1 MYIVKK
7 SKERGMTTWEW
18 LESFHSF
25 SFGEYYDPENIHF
38 RALRVINEDT
48 IAPGQGFDLHPHE
61 NMEIIT
67 FVTEGVLEHQDTLG
81 NKTQIKPGEIQ
92 RMSAG
97 QGIMHSEY
105 NASSEKQTHLLQIWL
120 FPEEKNIRPSYE
132 QKDFSSQMS
141 QQDIVLLASKNGE
154 QNSISINQEVKLFW
168 IHTFEEKNHHLSFEK
183 NHYQWL
189 QVVKGVIKI
198 KGEILEAGDAMALNQ
213 EEEIILEGVKESEIL
228 LFDLL

>member
-1 MYIVKK
+1 MYKVKK
-7 SKERGMTTWEW
+7 SKERGRTTWEW
-18 LESFHSF
+18 LDSFHSF

-97 QGIMHSEY
+97 AGIMHSEY
-105 NASSEKQTHLLQIWL
+105 NPSSEKQTHLLQIWL

-141 QQDIVLLASKNGE
+141 QHDIVLLASKNGE

-168 IHTFEEKNHHLSFEK
+168 VHAFEGKNHKLSFEK
-183 NHYQWL
+183 NRNQWL
-189 QVVKGVIKI
+189 QVVKGVIKV

-228 LFDLL
+228 LFDLE

>member
-1 MYIVKK
+1 MYKVKK
-7 SKERGMTTWEW
+7 SKERELTAWEW
-18 LESFHSF
+18 LKSFHSF
-25 SFGEYYDPENIHF
+25 SFGEYYDPQNIHF

-120 FPEEKNIRPSYE
+120 FPEEKNIKPSYA
-132 QKDFSSQMS
+132 QKDFSTRMGKE
-141 QQDIVLLASKNGE
+141 DIVLLASKTGE
-154 QNSISINQEVKLFW
+154 QNSITINQDVKLFW
-168 IHTFEEKNHHLSFEK
+168 VHTLEGKNHHLFF
-183 NHYQWL
+183 NRNRHQWL
-189 QVVKGVIKI
+189 QIVKGVIKI
-198 KGEILEAGDAMALNQ
+198 NGEILEAGDAIAFNQ
-213 EEEIILEGVKESEIL
+213 EEEITLEGVKESEIL
-228 LFDLL
+228 LFDLA